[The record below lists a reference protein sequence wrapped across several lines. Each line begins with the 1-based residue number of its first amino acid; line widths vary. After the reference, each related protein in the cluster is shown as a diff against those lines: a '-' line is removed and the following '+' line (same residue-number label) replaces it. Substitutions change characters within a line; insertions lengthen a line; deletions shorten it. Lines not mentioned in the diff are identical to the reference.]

1 MEVISTPHVLIIH
14 GWNDDPTKGWLS
26 WLSQK
31 LQDAGY
37 RVEAPHLSIEDRPL
51 LPSWEAQLNA
61 SAAGL
66 GQDSLIVA
74 HSLGTFLALRLLEG
88 LPETQ
93 RVGTIV
99 LVSGFY
105 DSPDARASHW
115 FLPEPNWSHIKAR
128 AERFICIY
136 SDDDHIVT
144 PDRTRRLAH
153 QLGGELFCMPSYGH
167 FLGSRGIATVPELLE
182 LLEDKGLYK
191 PTPKR

>member
-1 MEVISTPHVLIIH
+1 MEVASTPHALIIH
-14 GWNDDPTKGWLS
+14 GWNDDPTKGWLG
-26 WLSQK
+26 WLSHK
-31 LQDAGY
+31 LQAGGY
-37 RVEAPHLSIEDRPL
+37 QVEAPHLLVEDRPL
-51 LPSWEAQLNA
+51 LPSWEAQLK
-61 SAAGL
+61 AATARL

-74 HSLGTFLALRLLEG
+74 HSLGTFLTLRLLEG
-88 LPETQ
+88 LPATQ

-105 DSPDARASHW
+105 DSPDARASRW
-115 FLPEPNWSHIKAR
+115 FSPEPNWSLIKAR

-153 QLGGELFCMPSYGH
+153 QLGGELICISSYGH

-191 PTPKR
+191 PLPKR